1 MNIMDRDS
9 VDWRGYIPAL
19 TTPVHADGELDRAG
33 WQELVE
39 WMVAEGMHGIVVAGS
54 SGEWFSLEPDERIE
68 LFELAIR
75 QVRGRIPVLACC
87 NAISPRESMRHA
99 RAAVELG
106 ADGIVLAPP
115 PYSRPNDEEVLAFY
129 DSVVSEIPLPLCL
142 YNWPRGTGIDL
153 SPELIARLADLPT
166 VVAIK
171 NSTGSL
177 AAFVQTFFALRDRL
191 RIFGFGADELSM
203 SLIRDHGGD
212 GTIGGGAVLGRDH
225 PAYFEALWRGDMDAA
240 REAGARD
247 KRFFDFSMY
256 PDFSPRFA
264 SAQAVMKAALNARG
278 LPGGFPRPPLLPL
291 TEAET
296 ESVRAVM
303 AELGLARQ
311 STGAGVPSG

>member
-1 MNIMDRDS
+1 MMDRDS

-19 TTPVHADGELDRAG
+19 TTPFHRDGALDRSG

-54 SGEWFSLEPDERIE
+54 SGEWFSLEDDERRD
-68 LFELAIR
+68 LFALAIQ
-75 QVRGRIPVLACC
+75 QVRGRVPVLACC
-87 NAISPRESMRHA
+87 NAISPRSSLALA
-99 RAAVELG
+99 RSAVELG

-115 PYSRPNDEEVLAFY
+115 PYSRANDAEIVAFY
-129 DSVVSEIPLPLCL
+129 DTIVREITLPLCL

-153 SPELIARLADLPT
+153 SPELIARLTELPT

-177 AAFVQTFFALRDRL
+177 AAFVQTFFAMKDRL
-191 RIFGFGADELSM
+191 RIFGFGSDDLSI

-225 PAYFEALWRGDMDAA
+225 PAFYEALWAGDMDAA
-240 REAGARD
+240 RVAGARD
-247 KRFFDFSMY
+247 KRFFDFSMR
-256 PDFSPRFA
+256 PDFSPQFA
-264 SAQAVMKAALNARG
+264 SAQAVMKAALNLRG
-278 LPGGFPRPPLLPL
+278 LPGGYPRPPYLPL
-291 TEAET
+291 SEAEL

-303 AELGLARQ
+303 DELGLLE
-311 STGAGVPSG
+311 TSGQTAVHA